1 MGFCYR
7 LCTGGPCGSCRCFP
21 GACARPGTAGHWI
34 SVTHLPSLLALADG
48 RGGGGHQRVTEVGGG
63 AEHAVVGGV
72 RMRAA
77 PDTLEVGDLSMVSQ
91 EVGHLGGKE
100 QRAYRA
106 SVAGVSAHV

>member
-1 MGFCYR
+1 M
-7 LCTGGPCGSCRCFP
+7 
-21 GACARPGTAGHWI
+21 
-34 SVTHLPSLLALADG
+34 
-48 RGGGGHQRVTEVGGG
+48 GGG

-77 PDTLEVGDLSMVSQ
+77 PGTLEVGDLSMVSQ